1 MTTVDNGLIITAVVA
16 ILAVSAA
23 IIRIDQTL
31 NALKDSV
38 ALMRETFKESTAGL
52 NTNILLLIQQITLEA
67 KRSRDDVVDE
77 IRRGRSE

>member
-1 MTTVDNGLIITAVVA
+1 MTMDTGILVTIIVA
-16 ILAVSAA
+16 IVATGAA
-23 IIRIDQTL
+23 LIRIDQTL
-31 NALKDSV
+31 NNLKDSMS
-38 ALMRETFKESTAGL
+38 LMRETFKESTSGL